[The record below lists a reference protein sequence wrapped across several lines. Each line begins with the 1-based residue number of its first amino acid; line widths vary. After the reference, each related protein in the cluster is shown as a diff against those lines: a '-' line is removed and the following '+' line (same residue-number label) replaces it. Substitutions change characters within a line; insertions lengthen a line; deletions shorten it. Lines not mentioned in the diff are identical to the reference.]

1 MACTVSIRNERLE
14 SLYIGDTTI
23 VTAVTVSSQI
33 KETLA
38 ATVAAAGANGAVAA
52 ANIAAAGA
60 ADNVAGAA
68 DDATV

>member
-1 MACTVSIRNERLE
+1 MDGSIVCDLNETVSIRN
-14 SLYIGDTTI
+14 
-23 VTAVTVSSQI
+23 VTVWSQI